1 MTSPEETI
9 KSILTKHVFGKLCRE
24 ESLELL
30 SEEILGKDMDLT
42 QDFEENEKKIRDLFW
57 AKNGFSLSFAIRNR
71 DDIKKLYALFQQWI
85 DKKGV
90 LEF

>member
-1 MTSPEETI
+1 MSSPEETI
-9 KSILTKHVFGKLCRE
+9 KSILTKHGFGNYVERNHI
-24 ESLELL
+24 L

-42 QDFEENEKKIRDLFW
+42 KDFEDNEKKIRDLFW

-85 DKKGV
+85 DKKRV

>member
-1 MTSPEETI
+1 MSSPEETI
-9 KSILTKHVFGKLCRE
+9 KSILTKHGFGKLCRE
-24 ESLELL
+24 ESLDLL
-30 SEEILGKDMDLT
+30 SQDLLGKDMDLT
-42 QDFEENEKKIRDLFW
+42 KDFEDNEKKIRDLFW
-57 AKNGFSLSFAIRNR
+57 AKNGFSLSCAIRNR

>member
-1 MTSPEETI
+1 MENYVERN
-9 KSILTKHVFGKLCRE
+9 HWNF
-24 ESLELL
+24 

-42 QDFEENEKKIRDLFW
+42 KDFEDNEKKIRDLFW

>member
-1 MTSPEETI
+1 
-9 KSILTKHVFGKLCRE
+9 
-24 ESLELL
+24 
-30 SEEILGKDMDLT
+30 MDLT
-42 QDFEENEKKIRDLFW
+42 KDFEDNEKKIRDLFW

-71 DDIKKLYALFQQWI
+71 DDIKKLYALFQQWV